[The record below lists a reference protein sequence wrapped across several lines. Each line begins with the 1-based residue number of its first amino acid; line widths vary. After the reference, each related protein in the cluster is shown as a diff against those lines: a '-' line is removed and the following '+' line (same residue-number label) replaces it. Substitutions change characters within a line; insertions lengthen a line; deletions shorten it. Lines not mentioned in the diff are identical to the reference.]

1 MKQWAPRDT
10 PHGQGVIFIDKTCGK
25 FMRIEPLGDKVVVK
39 RTEPEET
46 TAGGI
51 LIPDAARE
59 KPQEGRILSVGNGRQ
74 LDDGTRGELQVN
86 EGDRVLFSSY
96 AGTEIEI
103 DGEQLLIMNEA
114 DILAV
119 ME

>member
-1 MKQWAPRDT
+1 MKQYCNVTYSKSNRL
-10 PHGQGVIFIDKTCGK
+10 F

-39 RTEPEET
+39 RTDAEDA

-51 LIPDAARE
+51 LLPDSAKE
-59 KPQEGRILSVGNGRQ
+59 KSQQGRVLSVGNGRL
-74 LDDGTRGELQVN
+74 LDDGSRGKPQVN
-86 EGDRVLFSSY
+86 EGDRVIFSSY

-103 DGEQLLIMNEA
+103 DGSELLIMSES

-119 ME
+119 LA